1 MKRIILLLA
10 EFCFLIGFS
19 FGQKDINQKDSLGRK
34 QGEWILLGID
44 VPESGVVSGGIAESG
59 TYLNDQKVGA
69 WKRYDKNGE
78 SVNALVYY
86 EYDPAIGKSTRISIF
101 PNKYFASGQPELQH
115 YPGKC
120 TVKANSIRFSE
131 DGSIKEIIELDS
143 LGNEALII
151 RAMSLEEMNAMPYF
165 QTTDALISS
174 KAISKNLFIPDN
186 TQFSGYFL
194 VEYQHQLFQL
204 GLFEK
209 GKLVEGKQCLLDENM
224 QLIDAL
230 KITKGIAIQQLKL

>member
-1 MKRIILLLA
+1 MKRIVLLLA
-10 EFCFLIGFS
+10 EFCLLIGIS

-59 TYLNDQKVGA
+59 IFINDQKIGP
-69 WKRYDKNGE
+69 WKRYDKDGE
-78 SVNALVYY
+78 TVNALVYY
-86 EYDPAIGKSTRISIF
+86 NYDPTSGKSARIAIF
-101 PNKYFASGQPELQH
+101 PNKYYNNGQPELRH

-120 TVKANSIRFSE
+120 AFKANSIRYNG
-131 DGSIKEIIELDS
+131 DGTINEIIEMDS
-143 LGNEALII
+143 LGNEELII
-151 RAMSLEEMNAMPYF
+151 RAMTLEEMNAMTYF
-165 QTTDALISS
+165 QTTDAMLPS
-174 KAISKNLFIPDN
+174 KAVTNTLFMPEN

-224 QLIDAL
+224 QLIDAII
-230 KITKGIAIQQLKL
+230 ITKGVAIQQLKL